1 MVAFQSRRDVLLGA
15 AVLAGATISGSHVN
29 AAGQKV
35 LVAAIPSQ
43 PSTFDPLN
51 QGNHDA
57 MVVSQLIFENLI
69 EVDVNGDLRPML
81 AKALP
86 AISADRL
93 TYTFEL
99 RDDVF
104 FQNGAKFTAADVKY
118 SYDYML
124 DPANKALR
132 RSYWLPI
139 SRVEVVSSYVVRI
152 VLSRPYRP
160 LLDYMTKYMGI
171 FPVGSREQH
180 GNAYFQSTPVGVGTG
195 PGIFVESKTGSHVE
209 LRRNEKYWRPG
220 FPDWDVVRV
229 EIASEAN
236 ARLAGLMSSKIDVV
250 GAPAARDFLR
260 LKSGNARITGQS
272 KPALGSSMLMMHNT
286 KMAPFDDVNFR
297 KAVALGVD
305 RKSIAEKIYGG
316 LLDPTSVLV
325 PSASKFFSPEAAKE
339 LDYDPARAKDY
350 LARSAHASGGSFEL
364 IYPADPYLLD
374 VKDAALLVQANL
386 GAIGITVQLRPTES
400 GKLLGDVI
408 KGSQQSA
415 LWAVIGPLDPTFIL
429 QSCYT
434 PDQALAKGTGY
445 TNEKLTALVQESQ
458 AALTDA
464 ELRPIMVAA
473 QKILAEDAPSTW
485 IGTAHA
491 FNLWSKK
498 VSDFQ
503 VNAGITLCLRDVKIS
518 V

>member
-1 MVAFQSRRDVLLGA
+1 MFYSRRDVLAGTA
-15 AVLAGATISGSHVN
+15 ALAGAALSGSYVN

-35 LVAAIPSQ
+35 LVAVIPSQ
-43 PSTFDPLN
+43 PATFDPLN

-69 EVDVNGDLRPML
+69 EVDVNGELRPML

-86 AISADRL
+86 EISADRL
-93 TYTFEL
+93 TYTFQL
-99 RDDVF
+99 RDDVT

-118 SYDYML
+118 SYDYVL

-132 RSYWLPI
+132 RSYWTPI
-139 SRVEVVSSYVVRI
+139 SKVEVVSDYIVRI

-160 LLDYMTKYMGI
+160 ILDYMTKYMGI
-171 FPVGSREQH
+171 FPAGSREKH
-180 GNAYFQSTPVGVGTG
+180 GNDYFQSTPIGIGTG

-209 LRRNEKYWRPG
+209 LKRNEKYWRAG
-220 FPDWDVVRV
+220 TPDWDVVRI

-236 ARLAGLMSSKIDVV
+236 ARLAGLMASKIDVV

-260 LKSGNARITGQS
+260 LRSGNPRITGQS
-272 KPALGSSMLMMHNT
+272 KPALGSSMMMMHNI
-286 KMAPFDDVNFR
+286 KAAPFDDLNFR

-305 RKSIAEKIYGG
+305 RRSIADKIYGG

-325 PSASKFFSPEAAKE
+325 PSTSKFFNAEAAKT
-339 LDYDPARAKDY
+339 LDYDPARAKEF
-350 LARSAHASGGSFEL
+350 LAKSAHANGTSFEL

-386 GAIGITVQLRPTES
+386 GALGITVQLRPTES
-400 GKLLGDVI
+400 GKLLTDVI
-408 KGSQQSA
+408 KGSHQSA
-415 LWAVIGPLDPTFIL
+415 LWAVVGPLDPTFIM

-434 PDQALAKGTGY
+434 PDQTLAKGTGY
-445 TNEKLTALVQESQ
+445 NNEKLTQLIKDSH
-458 AALTDA
+458 AALTDD
-464 ELRPIMVAA
+464 ELKPIMAA
-473 QKILAEDAPSTW
+473 TQTILAEDAPSTW

-491 FNLWSKK
+491 FNLWNKK
-498 VSDFQ
+498 VSGFE
-503 VNAGITLCLRDVKIS
+503 VNSGITLNLRDVKLS
-518 V
+518 A